1 MRSFLKTSFVL
12 EEISQKRD
20 RFTERREVASLKE
33 HETSPFDIFPE
44 VTKNKEGLFKL
55 DGGLY
60 PLIFEIK
67 ATKPR

>member
-1 MRSFLKTSFVL
+1 MGSFLKTNFVL

-20 RFTERREVASLKE
+20 RFTERRKVASLKE
-33 HETSPFDIFPE
+33 HVTSPFDIFPG
-44 VTKNKEGLFKL
+44 VTKNKKGLFKL

-67 ATKPR
+67 AGKPR